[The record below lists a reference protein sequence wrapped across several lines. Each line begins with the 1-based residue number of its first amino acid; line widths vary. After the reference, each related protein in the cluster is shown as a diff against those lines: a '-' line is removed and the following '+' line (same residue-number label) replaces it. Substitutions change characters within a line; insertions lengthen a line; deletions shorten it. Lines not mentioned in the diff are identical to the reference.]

1 MLSPASDVNQTSVD
15 GSSPLL
21 VAVQNGYY
29 DIASF
34 LIDHGANSNLANSK
48 GWTPLYLAV
57 KNRNQE
63 TTAHSRAGHGWRA
76 RH

>member
-1 MLSPASDVNQTSVD
+1 MDCVRALTAAGADVNQTSAD

-29 DIASF
+29 NIA
-34 LIDHGANSNLANSK
+34 LYLMDHGANINLPNSK

-57 KNRNQE
+57 KESQ
-63 TTAHSRAGHGWRA
+63 
-76 RH
+76 